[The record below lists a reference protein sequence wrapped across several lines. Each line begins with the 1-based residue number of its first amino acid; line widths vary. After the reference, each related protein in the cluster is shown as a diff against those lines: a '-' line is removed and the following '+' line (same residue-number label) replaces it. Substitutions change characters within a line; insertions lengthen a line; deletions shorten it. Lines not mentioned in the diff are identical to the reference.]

1 MASAKERVRDCGEV
15 GGPQTENVT
24 GVNNQ
29 QVCGLVLQFVYICGL
44 KKGFYGNFHLSK

>member
-1 MASAKERVRDCGEV
+1 MAAAKERVRDW
-15 GGPQTENVT
+15 GGAQTENVT
-24 GVNNQ
+24 RVNNQ